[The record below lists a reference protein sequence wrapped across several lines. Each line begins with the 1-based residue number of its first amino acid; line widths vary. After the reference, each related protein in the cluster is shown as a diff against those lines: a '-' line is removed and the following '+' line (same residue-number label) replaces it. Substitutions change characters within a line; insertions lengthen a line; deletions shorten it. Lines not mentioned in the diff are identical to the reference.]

1 MTTQKKW
8 RRLCGLS
15 VHVCVRVCACVPGQ
29 SRAVEGAH
37 AVHSSCVA
45 TTARRQD
52 ARVKRMKSE
61 KTPEM
66 KKVGHVMCEHD
77 DSVVKSLRHA
87 DRGSPRRT
95 APCGGGA
102 VTRVPRSVLVEDE
115 STHGMCARA
124 RWQKVCSP
132 VSRHYSALAKVLAV
146 EVGCQ
151 VHRWHGVPGLT
162 RVLPAVV
169 VSCAREGEGS
179 ERHHWLLSV
188 ERDARLFV
196 ASARGREGHVC
207 QRMYVCVCAYPCV
220 RVSVHSV

>member
-15 VHVCVRVCACVPGQ
+15 MHMCARACVRTTAVTCRGRRPCCPQ
-29 SRAVEGAH
+29 SRVWR
-37 AVHSSCVA
+37 
-45 TTARRQD
+45 RRQD
-52 ARVKRMKSE
+52 DRVKRIKSE

-66 KKVGHVMCEHD
+66 KKVGDVMCEHD
-77 DSVVKSLRHA
+77 DSVVKSRHA
-87 DRGSPRRT
+87 DRDSPRRT

-102 VTRVPRSVLVEDE
+102 VTRVPRRVLVEDG

-132 VSRHYSALAKVLAV
+132 VSRHDSALAKVFAV

-188 ERDARLFV
+188 EGDARLFV